1 MPRVNKLVKSN
12 QPGDPPH
19 PGMVWIPGGTFCMGS
34 ENFYPE
40 ERPVHQVTVDGFWID
55 KYQVTNTQFARFV
68 DETGYVTVAE
78 RPPDPEDFP
87 GAPAEN
93 LVPGSLVFHKTSS
106 PVDLRY
112 YEQWWDWVPGTWWR
126 EPEGPGSDIDHRK
139 LHPVVHVAYEDATA
153 YAAWAGKSLATE
165 AGWEFAA
172 RGGLDGKNFTW
183 GDEDFPNGKAMANS
197 WQGQFPWQNLNLDR
211 YEGTSPVGS
220 FPANGY
226 GLHDMAGNVWEWT
239 DDWWTS
245 GHPEDVE
252 HACCIP
258 VNPRGGGRDDSL
270 DLGQLG
276 TNIPRKVLKGGSH
289 LCAPNYCLRYRP
301 AARHAQM
308 VDTGTTHIGFRCIL
322 RPNGTSHS
330 A

>member
-1 MPRVNKLVKSN
+1 MARVNKLVKSN
-12 QPGDPPH
+12 QPGDPPYQ
-19 PGMVWIPGGTFCMGS
+19 GMVWIPGGTFRMGS

-55 KYQVTNTQFARFV
+55 KYPVTNAQFARFV

-93 LVPGSLVFHKTSS
+93 LVPGSLVFHKTVG

-112 YEQWWDWVPGTWWR
+112 YDKWWDWVPGAWWR
-126 EPEGPGSDIDHRK
+126 EPEGPGSDIERRK
-139 LHPVVHVAYEDATA
+139 LHPVVHVAYEDAAA

-172 RGGLDGKNFTW
+172 RGGLDSTNFTW
-183 GDEDFPNGKAMANS
+183 GDEDFPNGKVMANS
-197 WQGQFPWQNLNLDR
+197 WQGQFPWQNLNHDR
-211 YEGTSPVGS
+211 FEGTSPVGS

-226 GLHDMAGNVWEWT
+226 GLRDMAGNVWEWT

-245 GHPEDVE
+245 GHPEEVE

-258 VNPRGGGRDDSL
+258 VNPRGAPRGDSL
-270 DLGQLG
+270 DLGQPG
-276 TNIPRKVLKGGSH
+276 TTIPRKVLKGGSH

-308 VDTGTTHIGFRCIL
+308 IDTGTTHIGFRCVV
-322 RPNGTSHS
+322 RPNGS